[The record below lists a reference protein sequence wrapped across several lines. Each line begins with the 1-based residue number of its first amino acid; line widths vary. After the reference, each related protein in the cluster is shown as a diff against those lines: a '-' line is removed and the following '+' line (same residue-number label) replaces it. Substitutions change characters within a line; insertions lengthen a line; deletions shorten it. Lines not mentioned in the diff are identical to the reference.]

1 MAISI
6 FSTSGS
12 EIAQNNISYAT
23 DKLNRTMARLSS
35 GHRINSA
42 YDDAAGLQ
50 ISNRMD
56 SQING
61 LNRAVQNAQDGISMA
76 QTADGALKEFT
87 SILKRMRD
95 LGVQSLDGATS
106 NDDKKALN
114 QEFTQLK
121 EELNR
126 IEKTTTFGSQQL
138 FSFYDDDGTGGTDA
152 APVAGGIGGNASWG
166 ILDYDATNHP
176 TGGVDFLVGSNVSD
190 GNTIEVKCT
199 DMGVNMNTRLLGT
212 IGTVDSTGKSETDPA
227 KIDAAQTKLAEE
239 NSIKAID
246 KMLTAV
252 GGFQSTLGSMEHR
265 FEHTVSNLQNI
276 STNMT
281 TAQGRIMNTDY
292 ATEAANMA
300 QQNIQIQAGTSVL
313 AQAKNLPQ
321 NVLSLLR

>member
-56 SQING
+56 SQIQG
-61 LNRAVQNAQDGISMA
+61 LNRAVQNAQDGISLT

-106 NDDKKALN
+106 QDDKAALDT
-114 QEFTQLK
+114 EYSQLK
-121 EELNR
+121 QELDR
-126 IEKTTTFGSQQL
+126 IGKTTTFGDMNL
-138 FSFYDDDGTGGTDA
+138 FSSKDSSNPSGTPVPTTNGLLDA
-152 APVAGGIGGNASWG
+152 
-166 ILDYDATNHP
+166 
-176 TGGVDFLVGSNVSD
+176 GVSFLVGANVSD
-190 GNTIEVKCT
+190 GNTVTVKLT
-199 DMGVNMNTRLLGT
+199 DTATAMDTASLGSLKFDT
-212 IGTVDSTGKSETDPA
+212 
-227 KIDAAQTKLAEE
+227 DAATTKTNEE
-239 NSIKAID
+239 NAIKAID

-252 GGFQSTLGSMEHR
+252 GGFQSNLGAMEHR